1 MFRTYSRQTNKH
13 ILVHIIWPSS
23 SHWIHPPHP
32 KPIKAR
38 QLLDTITLYI
48 STILCFI
55 NRNGYAEEEAVGYP
69 FTGHIRGAE
78 WSKTVAKGSQLLQ
91 KVHHILYQIRM
102 CAFVLFCPSC
112 SSHLTN
118 NSQWLTETYLPIPCC
133 LCLRTMKMNWQK
145 EWGDKSTSI
154 SDFDYIFCPFSEV
167 NLLFWRLQCS
177 SWSSETSILT
187 WRPSSG
193 AESLLRMNWWDWY
206 SNCEKTTQVNLNMS
220 CWKYKLWGKRKKT
233 EWICLSPS
241 WKNNTPVVYHW
252 RCKGS
257 HASYSCQYLNWSKKP
272 KPTYQYH
279 PQESHRQPSQSA
291 DEHIQ
296 PSVNT

>member
-1 MFRTYSRQTNKH
+1 MATLRKKLWDTHS
-13 ILVHIIWPSS
+13 
-23 SHWIHPPHP
+23 
-32 KPIKAR
+32 
-38 QLLDTITLYI
+38 LDTYEELNEAKLWPKEASCCKKYI
-48 STILCFI
+48 IF
-55 NRNGYAEEEAVGYP
+55 
-69 FTGHIRGAE
+69 FTRYGCVR
-78 WSKTVAKGSQLLQ
+78 
-91 KVHHILYQIRM
+91 
-102 CAFVLFCPSC
+102 LFCSVPVA
-112 SSHLTN
+112 HLT
-118 NSQWLTETYLPIPCC
+118 WLTTLSDWLTKTHITIPCC
-133 LCLRTMKMNWQK
+133 LCLRTLRMNWQK

-206 SNCEKTTQVNLNMS
+206 SNCKKTTQVNLNMS

-241 WKNNTPVVYHW
+241 WKNNTPHVVYHW
-252 RCKGS
+252 RCKSS

-291 DEHIQ
+291 DEHIR
-296 PSVNT
+296 PLGNT